1 MSGENFGQEKFS
13 NLGDLTVQIKAK
25 SMFDYGEEI
34 FIRSKFRAFT
44 VTE

>member
-1 MSGENFGQEKFS
+1 MSGDNFGQEEFS
-13 NLGDLTVQIKAK
+13 RLGDLTVQIKAK

-34 FIRSKFRAFT
+34 FIRSKFRTFT